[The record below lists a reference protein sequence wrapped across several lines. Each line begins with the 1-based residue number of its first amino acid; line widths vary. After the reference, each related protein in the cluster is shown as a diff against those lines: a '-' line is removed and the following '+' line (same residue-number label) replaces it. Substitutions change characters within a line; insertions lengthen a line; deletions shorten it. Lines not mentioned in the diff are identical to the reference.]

1 MKTLTK
7 LAAVLLA
14 VLFLFGCG
22 YVTIKPAGEL
32 TQYKAFGGTVGGY
45 MNAKN
50 PQKVIKTIPYVKAA
64 LELSDLD
71 LASADIIQAGYE
83 FALREYPSDVE
94 LIALIKGGLDLLG
107 LQFDISIAAPEEIE
121 RYAVKIRAVL
131 EGYLGA
137 VD

>member
-1 MKTLTK
+1 MK
-7 LAAVLLA
+7 AR
-14 VLFLFGCG
+14 
-22 YVTIKPAGEL
+22 
-32 TQYKAFGGTVGGY
+32 
-45 MNAKN
+45 N

-64 LELSDLD
+64 LKLSDLD

-83 FALREYPSDVE
+83 FALKEYPSDME

>member
-7 LAAVLLA
+7 LTVILLA
-14 VLFLFGCG
+14 VLFLSGCG
-22 YVTIKPAGEL
+22 YITIKPTGEL
-32 TQYKAFGGTVGGY
+32 TQYKSFGGTVGGY
-45 MNAKN
+45 MKAKN
-50 PQKVIKTIPYVKAA
+50 PQGAIETIPYAEAA

-83 FALREYPSDVE
+83 LALKEYPDDVE

-121 RYAVKIRAVL
+121 RYAVGVRAVL